1 MKVLL
6 STIGGHA
13 TSALLDSYLEPLRGA
28 FIRISAAPTN
38 GSTIDNVRIT
48 SQYAPSFITSKVL
61 DSRGNSTTKA
71 GRSMLM
77 TMDLPR
83 PEWPAHEIAVIGG
96 RHEDDLVIAGGY
108 LRVAELSATEWSQN
122 GPDDSLP
129 IPIYYNYRH
138 SVELSLK
145 GLIRE
150 AAIIIRRGEYDTRG
164 ENRRPDRIDEK
175 LREDSHSIR
184 KLTERLDRYLG
195 LIADLEAPNN
205 KIDPE
210 SLAALRWLND
220 MDQTGETFRY
230 AHIGA
235 GAASRPARPVQ
246 TNINFYD
253 EIRKVHDLA
262 WLLQAGY
269 SGALQEFGDLQQ
281 EYLEEMRWATGC

>member
-1 MKVLL
+1 
-6 STIGGHA
+6 
-13 TSALLDSYLEPLRGA
+13 
-28 FIRISAAPTN
+28 
-38 GSTIDNVRIT
+38 
-48 SQYAPSFITSKVL
+48 
-61 DSRGNSTTKA
+61 
-71 GRSMLM
+71 MLM
-77 TMDLPR
+77 SMDLPR
-83 PEWPAHEIAVIGG
+83 PKWPAHEIAVIGG

-164 ENRRPDRIDEK
+164 ENLRSDRIDEK

-184 KLTERLDRYLG
+184 KLTERLNRYLD

-210 SLAALRWLND
+210 SFATLQWLDD